1 MNKSYTIQP
10 ADFPNPTAV
19 DPTRP
24 KESYQL
30 QGAGFHNCPGVDF
43 AADTIPE
50 IIKIIFTLPGL
61 RRAPNPAGTC
71 ASFNLNKLGTDNKM
85 YVTSTG
91 NWSPWPGSLIVAV
104 SSAFLFLFS
113 VRRDAFFAD
122 WVVFC
127 SMTPERCYESI
138 YFRHRFFLFSKLM
151 FTCLH
156 LYINLSSIHIIFI
169 VAAVYNIS

>member
-1 MNKSYTIQP
+1 MILMNKSYTIQP

-24 KESYQL
+24 KDSYQL

-104 SSAFLFLFS
+104 SSAPIVFCR
-113 VRRDAFFAD
+113 RRDAFLLTGLCFA
-122 WVVFC
+122 V
-127 SMTPERCYESI
+127 
-138 YFRHRFFLFSKLM
+138 
-151 FTCLH
+151 
-156 LYINLSSIHIIFI
+156 
-169 VAAVYNIS
+169 